1 MLQAVPTCRTASAA
15 PRMPACAWK
24 ASTLAACCL
33 AKAAGTQAAMGHG
46 SATESVMTSSTD
58 VVPRRATTT
67 DLVPAAELGVCEA
80 QLLQRCLAAG
90 GNPIPLG
97 ELEV

>member
-1 MLQAVPTCRTASAA
+1 
-15 PRMPACAWK
+15 
-24 ASTLAACCL
+24 
-33 AKAAGTQAAMGHG
+33 MGHG

-67 DLVPAAELGVCEA
+67 DLVPAADLGVCEA
-80 QLLQRCLAAG
+80 QLLQRCLTAG

-97 ELEV
+97 ELRVWCSQNSRIDAARCCGHFCAQALCDVTLMRQGKHLVPSLI